1 MALPP
6 ARTRQ
11 TRKLYQTHATLAH
24 ISCAASVLPPVSVSA
39 LAQAAFEV
47 LIDPKQRAVYDT
59 WAKELQYRLVA
70 LHVQVWWASA
80 ACDNPSR
87 SPR

>member
-1 MALPP
+1 M
-6 ARTRQ
+6 
-11 TRKLYQTHATLAH
+11 
-24 ISCAASVLPPVSVSA
+24 
-39 LAQAAFEV
+39 AQAAFEV